1 MKTMEDAWA
10 FKYGYCPPECPTH
23 NEAMR
28 NNWKTDETFKMTLHY
43 DNSIL
48 LTGLQFYVKLFFG
61 ILSFSLILT
70 TVLTA
75 IGKIL
80 VQSQLRLLSLT
91 SECQLQAKVKI
102 STRCCKY
109 SYEKFWQTSLY

>member
-1 MKTMEDAWA
+1 MEDVLDYEWS
-10 FKYGYCPPECPTH
+10 YCRPDCQTH
-23 NEAMR
+23 YDAMR

-70 TVLTA
+70 TVLTS
-75 IGKIL
+75 IGKIMVQLHFTIIVIYIDSSYGSYQIRKVRAEYPL
-80 VQSQLRLLSLT
+80 V
-91 SECQLQAKVKI
+91 
-102 STRCCKY
+102 
-109 SYEKFWQTSLY
+109 

>member
-1 MKTMEDAWA
+1 MKTMEDTWA

-28 NNWKTDETFKMTLHY
+28 NNWKTDDTFKMTLHY

-70 TVLTA
+70 TVLTS
-75 IGKIL
+75 IGKIMVQLHFTIIVIYIDSSYGSYKIRKVRAEYPL
-80 VQSQLRLLSLT
+80 V
-91 SECQLQAKVKI
+91 
-102 STRCCKY
+102 
-109 SYEKFWQTSLY
+109 

>member
-1 MKTMEDAWA
+1 MEDTWA
-10 FKYGYCPPECPTH
+10 FKYGYCPPDCLTH

-28 NNWKTDETFKMTLHY
+28 NNWKTDETFKMTLQY

-70 TVLTA
+70 TVLTS
-75 IGKIL
+75 IGKIM
-80 VQSQLRLLSLT
+80 VQLHFTINVICIDSSYGSYKIR
-91 SECQLQAKVKI
+91 KV
-102 STRCCKY
+102 RAEY
-109 SYEKFWQTSLY
+109 PLG